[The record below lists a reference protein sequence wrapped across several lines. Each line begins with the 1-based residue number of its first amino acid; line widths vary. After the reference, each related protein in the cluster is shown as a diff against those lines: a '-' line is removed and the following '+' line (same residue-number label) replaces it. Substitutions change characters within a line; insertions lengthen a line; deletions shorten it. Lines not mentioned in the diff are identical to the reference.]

1 MRLAQLC
8 AERQCSSNFI
18 AGARQLAG
26 RVFCHFAD
34 ASANCDYVTPL
45 KSTSIII
52 IYDVI
57 TRWRRAGGRNSRR
70 RRKRRKTCTNQ
81 LLLMFAR
88 PTCRIRNVGERVSQR
103 VSPLA
108 HVLRIQHV
116 ARDALKWLW
125 QIIFL
130 VNAFNMVINQAHTH
144 TGTHSQLL
152 MCVAS
157 KVILLLNPAI

>member
-8 AERQCSSNFI
+8 AERQCSNFI
-18 AGARQLAG
+18 AGWTGARQLAG

-57 TRWRRAGGRNSRR
+57 TRWHRAGRNSRR
-70 RRKRRKTCTNQ
+70 KRRRKRRRRKTCTNQ
-81 LLLMFAR
+81 LLLMFSR
-88 PTCRIRNVGERVSQR
+88 PTCRIRNVRERVSK
-103 VSPLA
+103 S
-108 HVLRIQHV
+108 
-116 ARDALKWLW
+116 ALSFTCCAYDMSHGTPWSDFGKSFFLLMHLTWLL
-125 QIIFL
+125 IKL
-130 VNAFNMVINQAHTH
+130 TH
-144 TGTHSQLL
+144 TLPADV
-152 MCVAS
+152 CVAS

>member
-18 AGARQLAG
+18 AGACQLAG

-57 TRWRRAGGRNSRR
+57 TRWHRAGGRNSRR
-70 RRKRRKTCTNQ
+70 RRRRRRRKTCTNQ

-88 PTCRIRNVGERVSQR
+88 PTCRIRNVGERVSQLASQPSRSR
-103 VSPLA
+103 V
-108 HVLRIQHV
+108 
-116 ARDALKWLW
+116 
-125 QIIFL
+125 
-130 VNAFNMVINQAHTH
+130 AHTTCR
-144 TGTHSQLL
+144 TGRLEVTLANHFS
-152 MCVAS
+152 C
-157 KVILLLNPAI
+157 

>member
-8 AERQCSSNFI
+8 AVQQLYR
-18 AGARQLAG
+18 GARQLAG

-57 TRWRRAGGRNSRR
+57 TRWHRAGGRNSRR
-70 RRKRRKTCTNQ
+70 RRRRRKTCTNQ

-88 PTCRIRNVGERVSQR
+88 PTCRIRNVGERVSERR
-103 VSPLA
+103 VSPLV

-144 TGTHSQLL
+144 RHTLAADV
-152 MCVAS
+152 CVAS